1 MKKLMYIISIILCF
15 GALVVTNNKIN
26 KLENQIDN
34 MNNNNNKSVV
44 KALEVSAVEGVEK
57 EFKIVNT
64 YINKSNNNII
74 EFNDNSYIV
83 INHNKNIYEFYATEC
98 GDYGIKAQDTKEL
111 TNIIKTY
118 MLNKYNMNESEL
130 DNDNIFKNDILASEE
145 QEEIQSNYTEEDYIK
160 YLEYKNNLIDQ
171 YGEDIYK
178 LMNQEAGITTE
189 EESFKHFIEYGI

>member
-1 MKKLMYIISIILCF
+1 MKKFINIITITLFILTILII
-15 GALVVTNNKIN
+15 
-26 KLENQIDN
+26 
-34 MNNNNNKSVV
+34 NNKSVAQV
-44 KALEVSAVEGVEK
+44 PTVEGVEK

-74 EFNDNSYIV
+74 EFNDNSYLV

-130 DNDNIFKNDILASEE
+130 DNDNIFKNDILVSEE
-145 QEEIQSNYTEEDYIK
+145 QEETQNIYVEEDYMK

>member
-1 MKKLMYIISIILCF
+1 MKRFANIITITLFILTISII
-15 GALVVTNNKIN
+15 
-26 KLENQIDN
+26 
-34 MNNNNNKSVV
+34 NNKS
-44 KALEVSAVEGVEK
+44 VEGVEK

-64 YINKSNNNII
+64 YINNSNSNII

-130 DNDNIFKNDILASEE
+130 DNDNIFKNDILVSAEGKE
-145 QEEIQSNYTEEDYIK
+145 SNI
-160 YLEYKNNLIDQ
+160 
-171 YGEDIYK
+171 
-178 LMNQEAGITTE
+178 
-189 EESFKHFIEYGI
+189 

>member
-57 EFKIVNT
+57 EFKIINT
-64 YINKSNNNII
+64 YINNSNSNII
-74 EFNDNSYIV
+74 EFNDNSYLV

-130 DNDNIFKNDILASEE
+130 DNDNIFKNDILVSEE
-145 QEEIQSNYTEEDYIK
+145 QEETQNIYVEEDYMK

-189 EESFKHFIEYGI
+189 EESFKHFMEYGI